1 MANYPRDPEWYIES
15 QEIHGEPLKFN
26 PAPVSFIEIWN
37 YPVRRLQLSQIV
49 FKSKDK
55 QTGDSQILEGTLE
68 PTEIKT
74 WLSQEAHRLVK
85 DGEQLEPINGIRLL

>member
-1 MANYPRDPEWYIES
+1 V
-15 QEIHGEPLKFN
+15 PLQFN

-49 FKSKDK
+49 FKSKEK
-55 QTGDSQILEGTLE
+55 QTGDSEILEGTLE

-74 WLSQEAHRLVK
+74 WLSKEAHRLVK
-85 DGEQLEPINGIRLL
+85 DGERLEPINGIRLL